1 MKENYTPEQP
11 EKETIENTNE
21 IETNEEPTEE
31 ISKELAK
38 RIDAEYLLLFFCFLY
53 YLAYKYVFYFIYES
67 NTEYRIPIWLLE
79 VSIGLT
85 LVLITFIINPI
96 LISRAKKQAKE
107 TNING
112 VEKSKKKPLRLRD
125 YIAGIL
131 IIIILLYFIT
141 FAWLIIFN

>member
-1 MKENYTPEQP
+1 MKENYTPAP
-11 EKETIENTNE
+11 TEKETIENTKK
-21 IETNEEPTEE
+21 IETNEEPKEQ
-31 ISKELAK
+31 INKELAK

-53 YLAYKYVFYFIYES
+53 YLAYKYVFYFLYES
-67 NTEYRIPIWLLE
+67 NPEDRIPIWLLE

-85 LVLITFIINPI
+85 LVLTTFIINPI

-141 FAWLIIFN
+141 FACLIIFN

>member
-1 MKENYTPEQP
+1 MKENYTREQP

-53 YLAYKYVFYFIYES
+53 YLAYKYVFYFLYEF
-67 NTEYRIPIWLLE
+67 NPEYSIPIWLLE